1 MKKNINR
8 IFISI
13 IFLIIGFSIGII
25 FMEYSTILNNSNIF
39 SASFWGPVSDWVMV
53 VVTIFTAYYLIQT
66 FNEQKKAN
74 KIAYNNFILSIKPRF
89 DVNFETEKYED
100 EKSQDFLRL
109 KVQKN
114 TLHNFNIIEFN
125 SEYIY
130 ENMEGNQSIISI
142 GDDVFFAVKPFEKKK
157 QIIFKP
163 IEVLIIRFSDSESN
177 IYQQTVSLNFG
188 FHWSISDP
196 LLIDS
201 SLK

>member
-1 MKKNINR
+1 
-8 IFISI
+8 
-13 IFLIIGFSIGII
+13 
-25 FMEYSTILNNSNIF
+25 MEYSTILNNSNIF

-114 TLHNFNIIEFN
+114 TLHNFNIKELN